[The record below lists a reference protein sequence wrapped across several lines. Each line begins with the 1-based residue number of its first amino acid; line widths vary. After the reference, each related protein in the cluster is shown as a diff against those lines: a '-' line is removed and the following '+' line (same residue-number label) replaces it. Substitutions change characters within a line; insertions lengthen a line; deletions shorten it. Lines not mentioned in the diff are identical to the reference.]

1 MFLDKF
7 SLKTRNFTIL
17 QRMYGSLTFL
27 QPSNF
32 AVLDD
37 WYFLQYCSLR
47 IAQIALVNQLYA
59 NEAEKETLRSAKI
72 RLFII
77 KAKRTNTEYMHF
89 YFLVFLHF
97 ISLLFS

>member
-1 MFLDKF
+1 MFSDKF

-17 QRMYGSLTFL
+17 QRMYGPLTF
-27 QPSNF
+27 F

-59 NEAEKETLRSAKI
+59 NEEEKETMRSAKI
-72 RLFII
+72 RLM
-77 KAKRTNTEYMHF
+77 A
-89 YFLVFLHF
+89 
-97 ISLLFS
+97 

>member
-7 SLKTRNFTIL
+7 SLATRNFTIL

-72 RLFII
+72 RLM
-77 KAKRTNTEYMHF
+77 A
-89 YFLVFLHF
+89 
-97 ISLLFS
+97 